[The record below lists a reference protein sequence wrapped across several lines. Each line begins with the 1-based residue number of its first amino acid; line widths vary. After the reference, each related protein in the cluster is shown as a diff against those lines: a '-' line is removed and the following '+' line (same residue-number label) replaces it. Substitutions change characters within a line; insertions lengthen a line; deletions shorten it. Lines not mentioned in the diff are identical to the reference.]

1 MAEGLYYL
9 CSEKGTDQLRG
20 YCAAD
25 SLCFFAYAKSSFSR
39 DAASLVLKVF
49 LQIFS
54 PPHTVNG
61 EKMDIK

>member
-1 MAEGLYYL
+1 MKKALISCGV
-9 CSEKGTDQLRG
+9 TVQLIVFV
-20 YCAAD
+20 
-25 SLCFFAYAKSSFSR
+25 FFAYAKSSFSR